1 MRRPNNAGFALP
13 VAIFALVV
21 VGVLVTGAFLTSRQE
36 YRIGQAGASTATAL
50 YSTERA
56 INDLL
61 GGWEQAHYS
70 WMDAW
75 EDTTIT
81 AQVDDVQYAATITR
95 LSDLLYFVDAT
106 GTLTPGNLLSGA
118 QRRIGVLVRLRT
130 ANFNPPAAL
139 TAQGAIQIGGSSVI
153 SGMDSIPRTWPLSDC
168 DTAAMTNK
176 AGIVTD
182 DITQITYSGNKYKI
196 KGDPPIQQDTTL
208 SNADFTNFGDLGWND
223 LVAMAEKIYP
233 NSTTITN
240 TAPDSTLVNGSYQCN
255 KSRQRNWGHPKSAT
269 SVCYSYFPIIY
280 GQGNLKIS
288 SSSYGQGL
296 LMVEGDLEITGGFQF
311 FGIVLVK
318 GRLKTTGTGGHMVGA
333 VMAANVDLET
343 SQILGNAVVQYASC
357 AMKRAVANNSA
368 ITRARPLAERSWIDL
383 SALNY

>member
-1 MRRPNNAGFALP
+1 MSRRNNAGFALP

-21 VGVLVTGAFLTSRQE
+21 IGVLVTGTFFTSRQE
-36 YRIGQAGASTATAL
+36 YRIGQASESTATAF

-61 GGWEQAHYS
+61 GAWDQANYS
-70 WMDAW
+70 WMDKWA
-75 EDTTIT
+75 DTTIT
-81 AQVDDVQYAATITR
+81 GAVDDVQYTATIMR
-95 LSDLLYFVDAT
+95 LSELLYFVDAT
-106 GTLTPGNLLSGA
+106 GTLTEGNLLSGA
-118 QRRIGVLVRLRT
+118 RRRIGVIIRLRT

-139 TAQGAIQIGGSSVI
+139 TAQGAIQIGGSSEI
-153 SGMDSIPRTWPLSDC
+153 NGLDSIPANWPVDDC
-168 DTAAMTNK
+168 DTTAMTDK
-176 AGIVTD
+176 AGIITND
-182 DITQITYSGNKYKI
+182 TTQITYSGNKYKI
-196 KGDPPIQQDTTL
+196 VGNPPIQQDTTL
-208 SNADFTNFGDLGWND
+208 TNADFTDFGDLGWND

-255 KSRQRNWGHPKSAT
+255 TSRQSNWGHPKSST

-288 SSSYGQGL
+288 SSSYGQGVL
-296 LMVEGDLEITGGFQF
+296 LIEGDLEITGGFEF
-311 FGIVLVK
+311 FGIVIVK
-318 GRLKTTGTGGHMVGA
+318 GRLKTTGTGGHITGA

-357 AMKRAVANNSA
+357 AMKRAVENNSA
-368 ITRARPLAERSWIDL
+368 ITRARPLAERSWVDL
-383 SALNY
+383 SSLND